1 MKEHNLRRI
10 FVSILY
16 AGLLLLGPALAQA
29 EESSADSGWDFAVAA
44 YLWGADIGGSTGSGA
59 DIDVSF
65 SDLFSGLNAGF
76 MGSFEA
82 RKDKWLVL
90 TDLVYLDVSADNTTN
105 VTIPVGPGLGPGPV
119 PIDITAKTEIDLK
132 GTVFQLAGGYNLLS
146 DGPLK
151 LDLLAGTRYLNLDN
165 DFTVD
170 LSAIGRSRKTKI
182 SDSGSVWDGI
192 VGVKGMYAL
201 NPRWS
206 LPYYADIGTGQSDFT
221 WQAAAGVAYHAAD
234 WVDVALVYRYLAWD
248 IGEDFVDDLN
258 FSGPT
263 LGAIF
268 RW

>member
-1 MKEHNLRRI
+1 MRKNVTRGFIMPALC
-10 FVSILY
+10 
-16 AGLLLLGPALAQA
+16 AGLLTSGLAQA
-29 EESSADSGWDFAVAA
+29 EEPAANSGWQFAVKA
-44 YLWGADIGGSTGSGA
+44 YMWGADIGGSTGSGA

-76 MGSFEA
+76 MGTFEA
-82 RKDKWLVL
+82 RKDKWLIL
-90 TDLVYLDVSADNTTN
+90 TDLVYLDVSADDTTE

-119 PIDITAKTEIDLK
+119 PIDITAKTEIDMK

-146 DGPLK
+146 EGPLK

-170 LSAIGRSRKTKI
+170 LSSIGRSRNTKI
-182 SDSGSVWDGI
+182 SESGNVWDGI
-192 VGVKGMYAL
+192 VGVKGMYTL

-234 WVDVALVYRYLAWD
+234 WVDVAFVYRHLAWD

-258 FSGPT
+258 FSGPA